1 MRVITPL
8 VLFVQAIIILVI
20 FWSGYSVYVSQD
32 FSVFDENNILEN
44 LQALTLLAVI
54 AVYIIPIFQ
63 SHRTDRLL
71 CLFFVWLAIFFFLR
85 EVDVE
90 RLNVHA
96 FWHKWGAGS
105 GRNLLLGIGLAC
117 MVLLALMKLSVYIT
131 LAKSFVS
138 SAAGM
143 MAIKA
148 GALLLVGD
156 LCEKLTFTHNVFYE
170 EVFELIAYGVL
181 LRAGS
186 LLVQNEVSGNA
197 ADSAA
202 NIGNSGFDR

>member
-8 VLFVQAIIILVI
+8 ILFTQAIIILVI
-20 FWSGYSVYVSQD
+20 FWSGYSVYIRQD

-54 AVYIIPIFQ
+54 AVYIMPIFQ
-63 SHRTDRLL
+63 SHRTDKLL

-85 EVDVE
+85 EVDVD
-90 RLNVHA
+90 RLNIHA
-96 FWHKWGAGS
+96 FLHKWGAGS
-105 GRNLLLGIGLAC
+105 GRNLLLGVGLASI
-117 MVLLALMKLSVYIT
+117 VLLALMKLRFYIT
-131 LAKSFVS
+131 LARCFVS
-138 SAAGM
+138 SAAGI

-186 LLVQNEVSGNA
+186 LLVQNEVSDNT
-197 ADSAA
+197 ADSAD

>member
-1 MRVITPL
+1 M
-8 VLFVQAIIILVI
+8 I
-20 FWSGYSVYVSQD
+20 FWSGYSVYIRQD

-54 AVYIIPIFQ
+54 AIYIMPIFQ
-63 SHRTDRLL
+63 AHRTDKLL

-85 EVDVE
+85 EVDVDS
-90 RLNVHA
+90 LNIHA
-96 FWHKWGAGS
+96 FLHKWGAGS

-117 MVLLALMKLSVYIT
+117 IVLLALMKLRFYIT
-131 LAKSFVS
+131 LARCFVS
-138 SAAGM
+138 SAAGI

-186 LLVQNEVSGNA
+186 LLVQNEVSDNT
-197 ADSAA
+197 ADSAD

>member
-54 AVYIIPIFQ
+54 AIYIIPIFQ

-143 MAIKA
+143 TAIRA

-181 LRAGS
+181 LRAAN

>member
-143 MAIKA
+143 MAIRA

-181 LRAGS
+181 LRAAN

>member
-143 MAIKA
+143 TAIRA

-181 LRAGS
+181 LRAAS

>member
-143 MAIKA
+143 TAIRA

-181 LRAGS
+181 LRAAN

>member
-8 VLFVQAIIILVI
+8 ILFAHAIIILVI
-20 FWSGYSVYVSQD
+20 FWSGYSVYIRQD

-44 LQALTLLAVI
+44 LQALILLAVI
-54 AVYIIPIFQ
+54 AVYIMPIFQ
-63 SHRTDRLL
+63 GHRTDKLL
-71 CLFFVWLAIFFFLR
+71 CLFFVWLAVVFFLR
-85 EVDVE
+85 EVDVD

-96 FWHKWGAGS
+96 FLHQWGAGS
-105 GRNLLLGIGLAC
+105 GRNLLLGLGLAC
-117 MVLLALMKLSVYIT
+117 MVVLALMKLRFYFT

-138 SAAGM
+138 NAAGI
-143 MAIKA
+143 MAMKA

-156 LCEKLTFTHNVFYE
+156 LCEKLTFTHNIFYE
-170 EVFELIAYGVL
+170 EIFELIAYGVL

-186 LLVQNEVSGNA
+186 LLVQNEVSGIS
-197 ADSAA
+197 ADSAE

>member
-1 MRVITPL
+1 LRVIKPL

-20 FWSGYSVYVSQD
+20 FWSGYSVYVRKD

-44 LQALTLLAVI
+44 LQALTLLVVI

-63 SHRTDRLL
+63 SQRTDKLL

-85 EVDVE
+85 EVDVD
-90 RLNVHA
+90 RLNVHD

-117 MVLLALMKLSVYIT
+117 MVLLALIKVSFYIT

-186 LLVQNEVSGNA
+186 LLVQNEVFGNA

-202 NIGNSGFDR
+202 NIGNSEFDR

>member
-138 SAAGM
+138 STAGM
-143 MAIKA
+143 TAIRA

>member
-8 VLFVQAIIILVI
+8 ILFAQALIILVI
-20 FWSGYSVYVSQD
+20 FWSGYSVYIRQD
-32 FSVFDENNILEN
+32 FSVFGENNILEN

-54 AVYIIPIFQ
+54 AVYITPIFQ
-63 SHRTDRLL
+63 AQRMDKLL
-71 CLFFVWLAIFFFLR
+71 CVFFVWLAIFFLLR
-85 EVDVE
+85 EVDVD
-90 RLNVHA
+90 RLNVHD
-96 FWHKWGAGS
+96 FLQQWGAGS
-105 GRNLLLGIGLAC
+105 GRNLLLGLGLAS
-117 MVLLALMKLSVYIT
+117 MVLLALMKLRFYIS

-138 SAAGM
+138 SAAGI
-143 MAIKA
+143 MAMKA

-170 EVFELIAYGVL
+170 EIFELIAYGVL

-186 LLVQNEVSGNA
+186 LLVQNEVSGIA
-197 ADSAA
+197 ADSAD